1 MGLYM
6 AQVIRRCGWAS
17 RNNSIAK
24 LTTSHSTLARDS
36 AIDLYYHK
44 ISLSMHFQELPQAQE
59 EDLCVF
65 DEHFSLQLSHVQ
77 QGRVE
82 YDD

>member
-6 AQVIRRCGWAS
+6 VIRRCGWAS
-17 RNNSIAK
+17 RNNSIVK
-24 LTTSHSTLARDS
+24 LPISHSTLARDT

-44 ISLSMHFQELPQAQE
+44 ISVSMHFQELSQAQE

-65 DEHFSLQLSHVQ
+65 DEHFSLQLSHLQ
-77 QGRVE
+77 LGSVE
-82 YDD
+82 CDD